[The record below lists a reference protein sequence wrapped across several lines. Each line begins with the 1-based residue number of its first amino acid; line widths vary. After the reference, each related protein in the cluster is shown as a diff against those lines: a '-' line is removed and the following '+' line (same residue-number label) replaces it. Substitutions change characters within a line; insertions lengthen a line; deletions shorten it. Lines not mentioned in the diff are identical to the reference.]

1 MESLHIMADLVL
13 TDREVLE
20 GGFLQS
26 WQEEA
31 LLSNIPFK
39 TLCVSRQTGKSLLLR
54 AMILRELFETPNAE
68 ILVLAT
74 TLRQVKNLHFRPL
87 FLSNE
92 PLVDKSLIKSI
103 NKTDMSV
110 ELVNGSRIMFAST
123 ENIQALRGL
132 TLNSVYCDE
141 AAFMPLDDV
150 LEVIEPIIS
159 ARQGRIVLI
168 STPKGKNAFY
178 RYLMKGLKNSPFFTR
193 GFRSWLISIEDD
205 IVVIPNKQARIERAK
220 SVLSGPRYAQEYLS
234 SFDALEGI
242 VYKEYH
248 DLLNHSS
255 KQLSLTDPQSGK
267 NKGLFI
273 GLDLNVAKMV
283 AVVAQEFVDPVTKIR
298 ELHVVDELSLTN
310 TNTAKMAEAINRK
323 YGQFKGRIWI
333 CPDATGRARKTAASE
348 TDLRILERAGFKVL
362 ANKSNPLIT
371 DRVNTVNHAFCA
383 ANGTRRLYIAPHCKE
398 TIHSITN
405 QTYDPK
411 TNQPEKGKGE
421 NDISGPSDSL
431 GYLVMQR
438 IPMTI
443 YNNNNVNALGY
454 T

>member
-1 MESLHIMADLVL
+1 MVSLQTMADRVL
-13 TDREVLE
+13 TDKEVLE
-20 GGFLQS
+20 GGHLQS

-39 TLCVSRQTGKSLLLR
+39 TLCVSRQSGKSLLVR

-74 TLRQVKNLHFRPL
+74 TLRQVRNLHFRPL

-103 NKTDMSV
+103 NKTDMIV
-110 ELVNGSRIMFAST
+110 ELVNGARIMFAST
-123 ENIQALRGL
+123 ENLQALRGL

-178 RYLMKGLKNSPFFTR
+178 RYLMKGLKNSPFFVR

-220 SVLSGPRYAQEYLS
+220 AVLSGPRYAQEYLS

-248 DLLNHSS
+248 DQLNQSNQ
-255 KQLSLTDPQSGK
+255 QLVLVDPITKK
-267 NKGLFI
+267 NKALYI
-273 GLDLNVAKMV
+273 GLDLNVAKMT
-283 AVVAQEFVDPVTKIR
+283 AVVAQEFVDPITKIR
-298 ELHVVDELSLTN
+298 EVHVVDELVQTN
-310 TNTAKMAEAINRK
+310 TNTAKMVEAINRK
-323 YGQFKGRIWI
+323 YGQFKGRIWV
-333 CPDATGRARKTAASE
+333 CPDATGRARKTAATE
-348 TDLRILERAGFKVL
+348 TDIQILERAGFKIL
-362 ANKSNPLIT
+362 ANKINPMIA
-371 DRVNTVNHAFCA
+371 DRVNTVNNAFCA
-383 ANGTRRLYIAPHCKE
+383 ANGSRRLYIAPHCKE

-438 IPMTI
+438 LPMTQNSI
-443 YNNNNVNALGY
+443 TAVNALGY
-454 T
+454 